1 MHCFAVEYAA
11 MQDAIFCDVAVI
23 GGGAAGLTAALS
35 ADAGLN
41 VEVFA
46 KRGFD
51 YSASMRAQGG
61 MAAAVG
67 KGDSIGKHA
76 DDTINAGAGLCDK
89 DAVNAL
95 LSGGGAAADW
105 LEKNGVDFNKGKG
118 GEWDLAFEG
127 GHTERRVLHKDDRTG
142 KALTGALLNK
152 ARTRAN
158 INLRENMMAI
168 NLSVHNGE
176 CRGFYALDLPRRKV
190 LAVNARFVVLATGG
204 AAQAYLYSTAPDNA
218 TGDGIAMAY
227 RAGCQIKDMEFVQ
240 FHPTCLYHPSARA
253 FLISE
258 AMRGEGA
265 RLTDKSGRFFM
276 EDAHPRKDL
285 APRDI
290 VARAIDARMKASGD
304 DCVFLEHS
312 AHPPAFW
319 RRRFPGIVSFCAEL
333 GYVIGKDPL
342 PVVPASHYSCGGVK
356 TGGDGYTGLPGL
368 YAAGEVAATGLHG
381 ANRLASNSLLEC
393 VVMGRRV
400 GDVVSAKAKKATKRE
415 REKMPPWDERRITA
429 SDEAVTVAH
438 NWEELRRVMWNYVGI
453 VRSISRLRRARRRI
467 NLIREE
473 IEDYYRRFA
482 VERDFLELRNL
493 AQCAALIV
501 EGALARRES
510 RGLHHNTDF
519 PQCDKL
525 PRDTGL
531 SRAMFAAKAASANKH
546 CPFSGGEIVAGAM
559 TKYRGKWVGF
569 CNPGCRDDFDGAP
582 VADGGLLP
590 PAIKS
595 ARAKLDAAINSAGAG
610 R

>member
-1 MHCFAVEYAA
+1 MVWLCAGRKPPLDVRG
-11 MQDAIFCDVAVI
+11 DIFYDVAII

-35 ADAGLN
+35 TDPALN
-41 VEVFA
+41 IAVFA

-67 KGDSIGKHA
+67 DNDSINKHA
-76 DDTINAGAGLCDK
+76 EDTINAGAGLCDK
-89 DAVNAL
+89 RAVATLLAAGFDAARWLEENGVAFNRQ
-95 LSGGGAAADW
+95 SGGSG
-105 LEKNGVDFNKGKG
+105 GK
-118 GEWDLAFEG
+118 WQLANEG
-127 GHTERRVLHKDDRTG
+127 GHNERRILHIDDHTG
-142 KALTGALLNK
+142 RSLTGALLAQAK
-152 ARTRAN
+152 RRAN
-158 INLRENMMAI
+158 IELCENKMAV
-168 NLSVHNGE
+168 NLSLHNGE
-176 CRGFYALDLPRRKV
+176 CRGFYALDFASRKV
-190 LAVNARFVVLATGG
+190 VAINARFIILATGG

-227 RAGCQIKDMEFVQ
+227 RAGCRIKDMEFVQ

-265 RLTDKSGRFFM
+265 RLTDKSGRRFM
-276 EDAHPRKDL
+276 DGAHSLGDL

-290 VARAIDARMKASGD
+290 VARAIDAQMKASGD

-312 AHPPAFW
+312 AHPAEFW
-319 RRRFPGIVSFCAEL
+319 RKRFPGIVSFCAQL
-333 GYVIGKDPL
+333 GFDIPKDPL

-356 TGGDGYTGLPGL
+356 TDENGYTGLPGL

-400 GDVVSAKAKKATKRE
+400 GKAVSAKRE
-415 REKMPPWDERRITA
+415 SKPPMPPWDERRITA

-453 VRSISRLRRARRRI
+453 VRSASRLRRARRRI

-482 VERDFLELRNL
+482 VDRDFLELRNL
-493 AQCAALIV
+493 AQCAGLVV

-510 RGLHHNTDF
+510 RGLHHTTDF
-519 PQCDKL
+519 PKRDDNA
-525 PRDTGL
+525 RDTEL
-531 SRAMFAAKAASANKH
+531 SRDMFAAKALSANRQ

-559 TKYRGKWVGF
+559 MQYRGKWVGF
-569 CNPGCRDDFDGAP
+569 CNACCRDKFADAVAAGSFDSA
-582 VADGGLLP
+582 LL
-590 PAIKS
+590 A
-595 ARAKLDAAINSAGAG
+595 ARDKLDALV

>member
-1 MHCFAVEYAA
+1 MRQANRSVQNAV
-11 MQDAIFCDVAVI
+11 FCDVAVI

-35 ADAGLN
+35 ADAALR

-67 KGDSIGKHA
+67 KGDSINKHTL
-76 DDTINAGAGLCDK
+76 DTINAGAGLCDK
-89 DAVNAL
+89 DAVATL
-95 LSGGGAAADW
+95 LAAGGDAAKW
-105 LEKNGVDFNKGKG
+105 LEENGVSFNRGEDGK
-118 GEWDLAFEG
+118 WDLAFEG
-127 GHTERRVLHKDDRTG
+127 GHNERRILHKDDHTG
-142 KALTGALLNK
+142 KALTGALFGR
-152 ARTRAN
+152 ARRRAN
-158 INLRENMMAI
+158 INLHDNVMAI

-176 CRGFYALDLPRRKV
+176 CRGFYALDLASRKV
-190 LAVNARFVVLATGG
+190 MAVNARFVVLATGG

-227 RAGCQIKDMEFVQ
+227 RAGCRIKDMEFVQ

-265 RLTDKSGRFFM
+265 RLTDKSGRRFM
-276 EDAHPRKDL
+276 ENVHPQKDL

-290 VARAIDARMKASGD
+290 VARAIDAQMKASGD

-312 AHPPAFW
+312 AHPAAFW
-319 RRRFPGIVSFCAEL
+319 RRRFPGIVSFCAQL
-333 GYVIGKDPL
+333 GYDIPKDPL

-356 TGGDGYTGLPGL
+356 TDDNGNVGLPGL

-400 GDVVSAKAKKATKRE
+400 GDALSANAKKAQPE
-415 REKMPPWDERRITA
+415 MPPWDERRITA

-467 NLIREE
+467 ALIREE

-493 AQCAALIV
+493 AQCAELIV

-510 RGLHHNTDF
+510 RGLHHITDF
-519 PQCDKL
+519 PKRDKQA
-525 PRDTGL
+525 RDTAL
-531 SRAMFAAKAASANKH
+531 SRMMFAAKALSANTH

-569 CNPGCRDDFDGAP
+569 CNSGCRDDFDNAL
-582 VADGGLLP
+582 AGGESLT
-590 PAIKS
+590 PAILA
-595 ARAKLDAAINSAGAG
+595 AREKLDEVV
-610 R
+610 